1 MSTTGGEQHEVEL
14 THVLYEVRERVAVV
28 TLNQPE
34 KRNPLGAQMLHDIT
48 VALEQAKRDG
58 EVRAVILTGAGDK
71 AFCAGADLSGF
82 GGEATEVE
90 KHLGRGAFVDMFL
103 TMQHLGKPLI
113 GCVNGHALAG
123 GFGLALGCDMLVAA
137 DTATFGTTEINVGL
151 WPMMIMALITRQLPA
166 KRCMELFMT
175 GDRISA
181 DQALEWGLVNR
192 VVPQA
197 EVREEAWKLAL
208 RVRDK
213 SPVIMRLGRDAFY
226 GIDGLGF
233 EAALRHLQAQLTLV
247 TLTEDS
253 VEGVTAFLQKREAN
267 FKGR

>member
-1 MSTTGGEQHEVEL
+1 LEL
-14 THVLYEVRERVAVV
+14 THVLYEVRDRIATV

-34 KRNPLGAQMLHDIT
+34 KRNPLSGAMLHDIT
-48 VALEQAKRDG
+48 AALRQAQADP
-58 EVRAVILTGAGDK
+58 EVRVVVLTGAGDK

-82 GGEATEVE
+82 GGDHTEVE
-90 KHLGRGAFVDMFL
+90 KHLGRGAFVEMFL
-103 TMQHLGKPLI
+103 AMERLGKPII

-151 WPMMIMALITRQLPA
+151 WPMMIMALIARQLPR
-166 KRCMELFMT
+166 KRCMELFLT
-175 GDRISA
+175 GQRISA
-181 DQALEWGLVNR
+181 DQAMEWGLVNR

-197 EVREEAWKLAL
+197 QVREEAWKLAISL
-208 RVRDK
+208 TVK
-213 SPVIMRLGRDAFY
+213 SPLIMKLGRDAFY

-233 EAALRHLQAQLTLV
+233 EQALRHLQAQFTLV
-247 TLTEDS
+247 TLTQDS
-253 VEGVTAFLQKREAN
+253 VEGITAFLEKREPD

>member
-1 MSTTGGEQHEVEL
+1 MTL
-14 THVLYEVRERVAVV
+14 THVLYEVRDGVATV

-34 KRNPLGAQMLHDIT
+34 KRNPLSATMLHDIT
-48 VALEQAKRDG
+48 AALQQAKDDDA
-58 EVRAVILTGAGDK
+58 VRAVILTGAGDK

-82 GGEATEVE
+82 GGDATEVE

-103 TMQHLGKPLI
+103 TMEHLGKPLI

-123 GFGLALGCDMLVAA
+123 GFGLALACDMIVAA

-151 WPMMIMALITRQLPA
+151 WPMMIMAIINRQLPP

-175 GDRISA
+175 GERIGA
-181 DQALEWGLVNR
+181 EQALQWGLVNR
-192 VVPQA
+192 VTPQQ
-197 EVREEAWKLAL
+197 EVRDAAWTLAQQL
-208 RVRDK
+208 ATK
-213 SPVIMRLGRDAFY
+213 SPVIMRLGRDAFHA
-226 GIDGLGF
+226 IDGMSF

-253 VEGVTAFLQKREAN
+253 VEGVTAFLEKRRPD

>member
-1 MSTTGGEQHEVEL
+1 MTEL
-14 THVLYEVRERVAVV
+14 THVLYEVRDRVATI

-34 KRNPLGAQMLHDIT
+34 KRNPLGGAMLHDII
-48 VALEQAKRDG
+48 ASLDEAKRDEG
-58 EVRAVILTGAGDK
+58 VRVVVLTGAGDK

-82 GGEATEVE
+82 GGDVTEVQ

-103 TMQHLGKPLI
+103 AIQKLGKPLI

-123 GFGLALGCDMLVAA
+123 GFGLALACDMVVAA

-151 WPMMIMALITRQLPA
+151 WPMMIMAIITRQLPP

-175 GDRISA
+175 GKRITA
-181 DQALEWGLVNR
+181 DQALEWGLVNS
-192 VVPQA
+192 VVPLA
-197 EVREEAWKLAL
+197 EVRAEAFRLAL
-208 RVRDK
+208 TLAGK
-213 SPVIMRLGRDAFY
+213 SPVIMKLGRDAFFDV
-226 GIDGLGF
+226 DGLGY
-233 EAALRHLQAQLTLV
+233 EAALRHLQSQLTLV

-253 VEGVTAFLQKREAN
+253 VEGITAFLEKREPN

>member
-1 MSTTGGEQHEVEL
+1 VDL
-14 THVLYEVRERVAVV
+14 THVLYEVREHVAVV

-34 KRNPLGAQMLHDIT
+34 KRNPLSGAMLHDIT
-48 VALEQAKRDG
+48 AALRHAQQDAG
-58 EVRAVILTGAGDK
+58 VRAVILTGAGDK

-82 GGEATEVE
+82 GADATEVE
-90 KHLGRGAFVDMFL
+90 KHLGRGAFVEMFL
-103 TMQHLGKPLI
+103 TMARLGKPLI

-151 WPMMIMALITRQLPA
+151 WPMMIMAVITRQLPP

-175 GDRISA
+175 GERISA

-192 VVPQA
+192 VVPA
-197 EVREEAWKLAL
+197 ATVREEAWSLAL

-213 SPVIMRLGRDAFY
+213 SPLIMKLGRDAFY

-253 VEGVTAFLQKREAN
+253 VEGVTAFLEKREPH